1 VKVVAIGECMV
12 EFSPRPEGGFM
23 RSFGGDTLNFA
34 VYLARLGITVDY
46 ATVLGDD
53 PFSDEMVASWKQ
65 DGVGTATV
73 ERAPGRMPGLYVVH
87 TDAKGERSFH
97 YWRDTSPARD
107 LFKPGGLPA
116 LAKKLAKYDWFY
128 LTGISLSL
136 YGRDGCKALFTIIDA
151 MRERGAKVAFDGNYR
166 PRVWGGDSDAARAA
180 VSAMLKRT
188 DLLLPTFEDEQAL
201 FGYPDVEAY
210 AKRVLKQGVAEA
222 AIKLG
227 SKGCLVVNS
236 EGTEMV
242 AAETN
247 SSPFDT
253 TAAGDSFNAGY
264 MAARLKGLKPVAA
277 AHCANR
283 LAAEVIRHPGA
294 IIPAEAMP
302 RMLLEDVA

>member
-1 VKVVAIGECMV
+1 MKVVAIGECMV
-12 EFSPRPEGGFM
+12 EFSPRPEGGYA

-34 VYLARLGITVDY
+34 VYLARLGIHVDY

-53 PFSDEMVASWKQ
+53 PFSDEMVAAWQQ
-65 DGVGTATV
+65 DGVGIGLV
-73 ERAPGRMPGLYVVH
+73 GRASGRMPGLYVVH
-87 TDAKGERSFH
+87 TDKAGERSFH
-97 YWRDTSPARD
+97 YWRDTAPARD

-116 LAKKLAKYDWFY
+116 LAKKLAKFDWFY

-136 YGRDGCKALFTIIDA
+136 YGRDGCKALFTILDA
-151 MRERGAKVAFDGNYR
+151 MREKGAKVAFDGNYR
-166 PRVWGGDSDAARAA
+166 PRAWNGDSDSARAA

-201 FGYPDVEAY
+201 FGYPDPEAY
-210 AKRVLKQGVAEA
+210 AMRVLKHSVAEA

-227 SKGCLVVNS
+227 SRGCLVVNEAGS
-236 EGTEMV
+236 ELV
-242 AAETN
+242 AAEAN
-247 SSPFDT
+247 SQPYDT

-294 IIPAEAMP
+294 IIPAESMP
-302 RMLLEDVA
+302 KMLLEDVA